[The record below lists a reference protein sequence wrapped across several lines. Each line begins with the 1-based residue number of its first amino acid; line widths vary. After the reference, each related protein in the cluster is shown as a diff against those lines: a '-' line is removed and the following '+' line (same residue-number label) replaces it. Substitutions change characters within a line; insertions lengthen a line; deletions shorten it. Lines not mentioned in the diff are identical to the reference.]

1 MLRFACGDGTGTGPE
16 RSTKPRARDA
26 SACQHRPR
34 TPGAVRRGAERA
46 AGGEDRIGR
55 GTRNVPGE
63 SPGDCLGRAT
73 WWVRPWSCACSGCV
87 RCDRR
92 ERRGGRS
99 RCPRRGSGRRRR
111 GSCAGE
117 WWPVGAIG
125 RDSSVRRDWGSDR
138 RVARRLRARDARAPE
153 TRHETFV
160 PISRHRRANFTRRE
174 DVPARRRWFP
184 SHLGFP
190 RARPTGQP
198 SRLTAFVRV
207 SRRKRSSRARN
218 ASRRRRRAQPRRG
231 RRRFSRS
238 CCETPA
244 FGRHDGFQ
252 KTAARR
258 ALFSRFALC
267 HITARFSLISTIT
280 MNKHP
285 STGCP

>member
-1 MLRFACGDGTGTGPE
+1 MVMRLFGVRPVRPARAERGTFSLSTARFWTEA
-16 RSTKPRARDA
+16 ARV
-26 SACQHRPR
+26 
-34 TPGAVRRGAERA
+34 VRRGVVACRSDREGLERQTGLGKRQA
-46 AGGEDRIGR
+46 RRASPQER
-55 GTRNVPGE
+55 GTRAR
-63 SPGDCLGRAT
+63 LRRAT
-73 WWVRPWSCACSGCV
+73 K
-87 RCDRR
+87 
-92 ERRGGRS
+92 RS
-99 RCPRRGSGRRRR
+99 SR
-111 GSCAGE
+111 
-117 WWPVGAIG
+117 
-125 RDSSVRRDWGSDR
+125 
-138 RVARRLRARDARAPE
+138 
-153 TRHETFV
+153 
-160 PISRHRRANFTRRE
+160 ISRHRRANFTRRE

-198 SRLTAFVRV
+198 SWLTAFVRV

-285 STGCP
+285 STGLPVGPPRP